1 MSELRSRSLV
11 GSGVAARYRFGLVV
25 SETNADV
32 TSRLLEGAMEALRE
46 HGATAENIYE
56 VRVPGAF
63 ELPMAAAQLLRQS
76 RVDAVVCLGALVR
89 GETPHFDVLAH
100 ATANAIQAVA
110 RSSGVPVTFGVV
122 TCDSS
127 EQAVERAGGEVG
139 NKGTEAAIAA
149 MEMIALYARLEGESR
164 DG

>member
-1 MSELRSRSLV
+1 MS
-11 GSGVAARYRFGLVV
+11 
-25 SETNADV
+25 T
-32 TSRLLEGAMEALRE
+32 
-46 HGATAENIYE
+46 GATAENIYE

-110 RSSGVPVTFGVV
+110 RSSGGPVTFGVV

-164 DG
+164 DGVDGTARGSWRSSASIAGRLRAAPWTSCSPTSGSCSQRPRAT